1 MPSIDEK
8 ISAELEIQTN
18 NCRMELVSLQAQ
30 YYMLI
35 IKNLYMKYLKQ
46 YENIE
51 LYNKVELLEMLQVVE
66 NTVNELE
73 MESMIDGTQK
83 YDMRESLPFIEECMR
98 RVMYRY
104 GFSGW
109 IIN

>member
-1 MPSIDEK
+1 MLSIDEK
-8 ISAELEIQTN
+8 VSTQLEIQTN
-18 NCRMELVSLQAQ
+18 NCRMQLLSLQAQ

-46 YENIE
+46 YENIA
-51 LYNKVELLEMLQVVE
+51 LYSEDELLEMLQTVE
-66 NTVNELE
+66 DTVNELE
-73 MESMIDGTQK
+73 TESMIDGTQK
-83 YDMRESLPFIEECMR
+83 YDMRESLAFIEECMQR
-98 RVMYRY
+98 LMNRY